1 VKIRARVIPNSKLEG
16 VVKQN
21 DGFLVRVKEPA
32 REGRANRAV
41 IKLLAEHFGV
51 SQRQIVI
58 SSGFGSRNK
67 VIEVL
72 DIQ

>member
-1 VKIRARVIPNSKLEG
+1 LKIRAKVIPNSKVEG
-16 VVKQN
+16 VVREGG
-21 DGFLVRVKEPA
+21 GFVVRVKEPA

-41 IKLLAEHFGV
+41 IKLLAGHFGV
-51 SQRQIVI
+51 SQRQVVI

>member
-1 VKIRARVIPNSKLEG
+1 LKIRAKVIPNSKVEG
-16 VVKQN
+16 VVREGG
-21 DGFLVRVKEPA
+21 GFVVRVKEPA

-41 IKLLAEHFGV
+41 IKLLAGHFGV
-51 SQRQIVI
+51 SQRQVLI

-72 DIQ
+72 NIE